1 MFLLFCFRTI
11 CNKFQKT
18 KLYFF
23 KLIIASIS
31 VKEFKK
37 IQLKNIAFIPS
48 GLDFLK
54 SIRIDL
60 KYVSIQV
67 KNLICG

>member
-1 MFLLFCFRTI
+1 MFLLFCLLTMWDA
-11 CNKFQKT
+11 FQKF

-37 IQLKNIAFIPS
+37 IQLENIVFIPS
-48 GLDFLK
+48 GLDFFKKCTIIGLDFLK
-54 SIRIDL
+54 
-60 KYVSIQV
+60 KY
-67 KNLICG
+67 